1 MVEKKSVG
9 GSKALESTDELATRT
24 SSICPLTLNKILPC
38 RGAHLAGLTIHFLR
52 GFSFHRE
59 FHLRKLFEVFGCA
72 LPEELCS
79 PLVCDTASAEWMQF
93 YGSSAVATPT
103 FLSAPP

>member
-1 MVEKKSVG
+1 
-9 GSKALESTDELATRT
+9 
-24 SSICPLTLNKILPC
+24 LNKILLC

-52 GFSFHRE
+52 GFL
-59 FHLRKLFEVFGCA
+59 FHLQFSFEKFFEVFGLA

-79 PLVCDTASAEWMQF
+79 PLVCDTATSAEWRQF